1 MLWSG
6 YVKRGHTYLPETR
19 NALAILG
26 AQIAAARRELGWTA
40 AELAERVGVSAP
52 LISRIENGRPTSQ
65 IGTVFEAAILCG
77 VPLFGED
84 RADLGAVAR
93 SERNRLAL
101 LPARVHHRPTVID
114 NAF

>member
-1 MLWSG
+1 M
-6 YVKRGHTYLPETR
+6 KREHTYLPETLD
-19 NALAILG
+19 ALAALG

-65 IGTVFEAAILCG
+65 IGTVFEAAVLCG
-77 VPLFGED
+77 VALFGGD
-84 RADLGAVAR
+84 RAELASVAR

-101 LPARVHHRPTVID
+101 LPARVHHRPTVIVND
-114 NAF
+114 F